1 MDILEKEERR
11 RTMKK
16 MLVILLVCA
25 VPAFGQLVTNVNNS
39 MDVLEKPYA
48 AASSWDIDVSGD
60 VDWILG
66 QQTGTFGVLYGP
78 TGLFSGFGLVGG
90 GASGGHDGAACN
102 GFFYTGHGLTGYGV
116 NAAFQVEPP
125 TVPPTLRTEYVGLA
139 WNWPGAGGM
148 TGPGFD
154 VNAPDT
160 QFDLHVNFNL
170 GANAYHQNVAMI
182 YHNGNMIGAFSQSTV
197 DYPPNVDPYI
207 AGTQDYFELI
217 QSIYSISGV
226 QPGDT
231 IRFEQLGSNTGFQ
244 GARIIPEPATLLLL
258 GLGGVAALRRKK

>member
-25 VPAFGQLVTNVNNS
+25 VPVFGQLVTNVNNT

-66 QQTGTFGVLYGP
+66 SQSSFNVVYGP
-78 TGLFSGFGLVGG
+78 GGLFSGFGLVGG

-154 VNAPDT
+154 VSAPSN
-160 QFDLHVNFNL
+160 QFDLHVNWNL
-170 GANAYHQNVAMI
+170 GAGSFHQNVAMI
-182 YHNGNMIGAFSQSTV
+182 YHNGNMIGAFDQSSTV
-197 DYPPNVDPYI
+197 YPPNPPANTDW
-207 AGTQDYFELI
+207 FELI
-217 QSIYSISGV
+217 QSIYTISGV